1 MNTKKLRDLKRFKTI
16 VGILIKEGFGYYLTK
31 ITPKAL
37 QPKGE
42 TKLPLKPEERFRRTL
57 EQLGPTFIKL
67 GQILSLRPDL
77 IPLKYVRELSNL
89 QDDVPE
95 FPYEDAKQTIEKE
108 LKKSLKELFKKFNKK
123 PIAAASVSQVY
134 KATLPNDDIVAVK
147 VQRPGIQKQM
157 KTDIEIMYALAKYA
171 EKHYKNL
178 QRYRPIGII
187 KEFEE
192 WTLRELDFRKEAQNA
207 KRFRKNA
214 KHVKTLVIPKVY
226 NTFSSERIL
235 TLEFIDGVELH
246 QLHKLKNKKSYNLKK
261 IVKNGFE
268 MTLKQVFE
276 DGFFHGDPHPGN
288 ILVLPGNKIA
298 LVDFGIVGYFNKQLK
313 KKSIELFY
321 GVINDDMDYICDVF
335 LAMGLMDGK
344 NTNKELFKG
353 DVKKVIEPI
362 QQQTLKEAKISL
374 ILEEVLDIALH
385 HNIRMPVDFVLF
397 GKTVLTIEGVGLQ
410 FVPDFKLVETAR
422 PYAER
427 LIKKDFNMQNMAKNV
442 KKDMYAYKRFFSSL
456 PDKINSTFQK
466 IQQGKIKV
474 DIDDTDVKRL
484 GSDIYTS
491 SNRMTFSI
499 IIASL
504 LITGGIV
511 KDIGT
516 IVWGG
521 FPIASLI
528 SFLLALLVSL
538 ALLRSILKEGNN

>member
-1 MNTKKLRDLKRFKTI
+1 
-16 VGILIKEGFGYYLTK
+16 
-31 ITPKAL
+31 
-37 QPKGE
+37 
-42 TKLPLKPEERFRRTL
+42 
-57 EQLGPTFIKL
+57 
-67 GQILSLRPDL
+67 
-77 IPLKYVRELSNL
+77 
-89 QDDVPE
+89 
-95 FPYEDAKQTIEKE
+95 
-108 LKKSLKELFKKFNKK
+108 
-123 PIAAASVSQVY
+123 
-134 KATLPNDDIVAVK
+134 
-147 VQRPGIQKQM
+147 
-157 KTDIEIMYALAKYA
+157 
-171 EKHYKNL
+171 
-178 QRYRPIGII
+178 
-187 KEFEE
+187 
-192 WTLRELDFRKEAQNA
+192 
-207 KRFRKNA
+207 
-214 KHVKTLVIPKVY
+214 
-226 NTFSSERIL
+226 
-235 TLEFIDGVELH
+235 
-246 QLHKLKNKKSYNLKK
+246 
-261 IVKNGFE
+261 
-268 MTLKQVFE
+268 
-276 DGFFHGDPHPGN
+276 
-288 ILVLPGNKIA
+288 
-298 LVDFGIVGYFNKQLK
+298 VGYFNKQLK